1 MKSNKKVFE
10 IIDST
15 ENLDNGFEDILELS
29 LRCKFSDCNH
39 TTEPDCAVK
48 KAISAG
54 ILSKKRFNNY
64 YRSKNKA
71 NYVSE
76 QKNKTK
82 AIEYMEQLK
91 LFERSQLS

>member
-10 IIDST
+10 IIDSI

-29 LRCKFSDCNH
+29 LRCKFSDCTH

-48 KAISAG
+48 EAISAG
-54 ILSKKRFNNY
+54 ILSEKRFNHY
-64 YRSKNKA
+64 YRAKNEA
-71 NYVSE
+71 SYVSE

-82 AIEYMEQLK
+82 AIDYMKQLK
-91 LFERSQLS
+91 LFERS